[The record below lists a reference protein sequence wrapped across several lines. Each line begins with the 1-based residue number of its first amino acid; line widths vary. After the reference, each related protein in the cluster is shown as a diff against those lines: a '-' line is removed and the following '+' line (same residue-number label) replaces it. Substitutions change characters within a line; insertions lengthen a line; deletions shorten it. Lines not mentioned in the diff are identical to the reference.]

1 MATPSKTDQKPW
13 SLEKLSLNEAPE
25 APVLPGVAPGSWV
38 EAGNSG
44 SPPAWAVICATNASL
59 VACRLSSPVVLP
71 PTLQVMAANARREI
85 TRMNAREP
93 EGVRSDLN
101 ILLLKEEYAGGD
113 DHTIGQD

>member
-1 MATPSKTDQKPW
+1 
-13 SLEKLSLNEAPE
+13 
-25 APVLPGVAPGSWV
+25 
-38 EAGNSG
+38 
-44 SPPAWAVICATNASL
+44 
-59 VACRLSSPVVLP
+59 VLP

-93 EGVRSDLN
+93 EGVRGDLN